1 VIRIVAPAKVN
12 LFLGIGAVR
21 ADGYHDLVSVFH
33 ALDLADEL
41 TIADADTLSVTCEP
55 PLDVPAH
62 DNLAY
67 RAAVRLGELV
77 GHDPRVA
84 LTIRKSIPH
93 GAGLGGGS
101 SDAAATIAGLA
112 HLWGLERRDPRC
124 LQAAAE
130 TGADVAFFLVEG
142 GAALMAGRGE
152 VLVAEIDALAG
163 VSVVLVRPAEP
174 VSTAAAYIAFDA
186 DPTPAGDPAALVE
199 ALHAGDPVALAA
211 SLENNLEHVAARIVP
226 AVGEVLGWVRAQ
238 AGVLGA
244 HVAGSGSAVF
254 GITQDHEAAERI
266 AEQAAECGWW
276 GCATRLRARGVE
288 VVEGA
293 Q

>member
-1 VIRIVAPAKVN
+1 MIRVVAPAKVN

-33 ALDLADEL
+33 ALELADEIL
-41 TIADADTLSVTCEP
+41 IAPAETLSVTCEP
-55 PLDVPAH
+55 PLDIPAA

-77 GHDPRVA
+77 GRESAVA
-84 LTIRKSIPH
+84 LTLRKSIPH

-112 HLWGLERRDPRC
+112 HLWGLDRRDPRC

-152 VLVAEIDALAG
+152 ELVAEIDALSG
-163 VSVVLVRPAEP
+163 VPVVLVRPFEP

-186 DPTPAGDPAALVE
+186 DPTPAGDPDPLVS
-199 ALHAGDPVALAA
+199 ALHDGDVGALAA
-211 SLENNLEHVAARIVP
+211 SLENNLEEVAARIVP
-226 AVGEVLGWVRAQ
+226 AVGEVLAWVRAQ
-238 AGVLGA
+238 PGVLGA

-254 GITQDHEAAERI
+254 GIMDSDSEARRI
-266 AEQAAECGWW
+266 AEQAADLGWW
-276 GCATRLRARGVE
+276 GCATQLRARGAH
-288 VVEGA
+288 VVEEG